1 MADGGRLSLSLALLQ
16 PTNEKKERVVV
27 ELRSKTSAM
36 AAPFPVWLAKRRA
49 KQFETASSG
58 ESWHRL
64 GLLLLLA
71 HPRIPNKFEKE
82 ENLFFNP
89 TPFSLVKGRRRVS
102 FLIRTR
108 NATCRF
114 LSVCRLSLS
123 RKNRKKK
130 SCWWWWWG
138 GGREVG
144 DMSLQTTTGKK
155 GGGNVLLG
163 EELGQGARREG
174 QCLRRLLLLLF
185 LSIRER
191 ERIVELL
198 LLLLPSTV
206 SA

>member
-89 TPFSLVKGRRRVS
+89 TPPL
-102 FLIRTR
+102 L
-108 NATCRF
+108 
-114 LSVCRLSLS
+114 L
-123 RKNRKKK
+123 
-130 SCWWWWWG
+130 
-138 GGREVG
+138 
-144 DMSLQTTTGKK
+144 K
-155 GGGNVLLG
+155 GGGESRFLYGHVTQLVVF
-163 EELGQGARREG
+163 
-174 QCLRRLLLLLF
+174 F
-185 LSIRER
+185 LSADCLSAEKIEKKKVVGGGGGVVGER
-191 ERIVELL
+191 WV
-198 LLLLPSTV
+198 T
-206 SA
+206 